1 MRIYFVLRLRYS
13 ITTSI
18 AFYSPTTSYRV
29 NTNLYPIIVTPLASE
44 LTACRRG
51 KIGNSLC
58 CVIRLRS
65 SVNYAVISLI
75 LTSVLDSYRVS
86 SSSRGI
92 SVRSTILDFISTRSR
107 LYRTNLAPLKLAKIL
122 SFVIALL
129 KAILKA
135 SRKVVF
141 LT

>member
-1 MRIYFVLRLRYS
+1 MHS
-13 ITTSI
+13 
-18 AFYSPTTSYRV
+18 
-29 NTNLYPIIVTPLASE
+29 
-44 LTACRRG
+44 
-51 KIGNSLC
+51 
-58 CVIRLRS
+58 RS
-65 SVNYAVISLI
+65 SVNYALISLI

-86 SSSRGI
+86 SSSRGV
-92 SVRSTILDFISTRSR
+92 SVRSTMLRFNSTRSR
-107 LYRTNLAPLKLAKIL
+107 LYRTNLAPLKLTKIL

>member
-1 MRIYFVLRLRYS
+1 MRSRS
-13 ITTSI
+13 N
-18 AFYSPTTSYRV
+18 V
-29 NTNLYPIIVTPLASE
+29 NCAS
-44 LTACRRG
+44 
-51 KIGNSLC
+51 
-58 CVIRLRS
+58 
-65 SVNYAVISLI
+65 ISLT

-86 SSSRGI
+86 SSSRGV
-92 SVRSTILDFISTRSR
+92 SVQSTTLSFNSTRSR
-107 LYRTNLAPLKLAKIL
+107 LYKTNLAPPKLAKIL

>member
-1 MRIYFVLRLRYS
+1 MHS
-13 ITTSI
+13 
-18 AFYSPTTSYRV
+18 
-29 NTNLYPIIVTPLASE
+29 
-44 LTACRRG
+44 
-51 KIGNSLC
+51 
-58 CVIRLRS
+58 RS
-65 SVNYAVISLI
+65 SVNYALISLI

-86 SSSRGI
+86 SSSRGV
-92 SVRSTILDFISTRSR
+92 SVRSTMLRLNSTRSR
-107 LYRTNLAPLKLAKIL
+107 LYRTNLAPPKLTKIL

>member
-1 MRIYFVLRLRYS
+1 MRS
-13 ITTSI
+13 
-18 AFYSPTTSYRV
+18 
-29 NTNLYPIIVTPLASE
+29 
-44 LTACRRG
+44 
-51 KIGNSLC
+51 
-58 CVIRLRS
+58 RS
-65 SVNYAVISLI
+65 SVSCALISLT

-86 SSSRGI
+86 SSGGGV
-92 SVRSTILDFISTRSR
+92 SVRSTTLSFDSTRSR

>member
-1 MRIYFVLRLRYS
+1 MRS
-13 ITTSI
+13 
-18 AFYSPTTSYRV
+18 
-29 NTNLYPIIVTPLASE
+29 
-44 LTACRRG
+44 
-51 KIGNSLC
+51 
-58 CVIRLRS
+58 RS
-65 SVNYAVISLI
+65 SVNYALISLT

-92 SVRSTILDFISTRSR
+92 SVRSTILSFNSIRSR